1 MVQVQETVETDITF
15 VISDINNRVRTLENR
30 YNLFGERL
38 LVVNQNMIEE
48 YKKLTKEMRLIN
60 DDLKEMKQDMFKVRD
75 VITNVVKEME
85 GFAKRDQIKVLEKYI
100 DFWSPLNLVTRT
112 EVKKLIA
119 GEMSNK
125 KQSVKRGKK

>member
-100 DFWSPLNLVTRT
+100 DLWSPLNLVTRT
-112 EVKKLIA
+112 EVRKLIVEEMTNKKL
-119 GEMSNK
+119 
-125 KQSVKRGKK
+125 SVKRGNK

>member
-1 MVQVQETVETDITF
+1 VVQVQETVETDITF

>member
-1 MVQVQETVETDITF
+1 MQETVETDITF

-100 DFWSPLNLVTRT
+100 DLWSPLNLVTRT
-112 EVKKLIA
+112 EVRKLIVEEMTNKKL
-119 GEMSNK
+119 
-125 KQSVKRGKK
+125 SVKRGNK

>member
-1 MVQVQETVETDITF
+1 VVQVQETVETDITF

-100 DFWSPLNLVTRT
+100 DLWSPLNLVTRT
-112 EVKKLIA
+112 EVRKLIVEEMTNKKL
-119 GEMSNK
+119 
-125 KQSVKRGKK
+125 SVKRGNK

>member
-38 LVVNQNMIEE
+38 LVVNQNKIEE